1 MVDST
6 VSKYNQSWYPFFPLD
21 DHESHMNGVMV
32 HPQVNLFLL
41 SIALMMSLMP
51 DAFWYFILGIAL
63 EIFEKAKK
71 RRPVFPL
78 ENKGDFIVLY
88 NGEGK
93 S

>member
-1 MVDST
+1 
-6 VSKYNQSWYPFFPLD
+6 
-21 DHESHMNGVMV
+21 
-32 HPQVNLFLL
+32 
-41 SIALMMSLMP
+41 MMSLTP